1 MPEIGSLI
9 AAAREAA
16 GMTQAEAASARH
28 VSRGAQ
34 SQIEMA
40 SARPSWETIDSLAKA
55 IDASVVLRFEL
66 ANGATV
72 SGRCAGI
79 HRPTLAADLVDEAK
93 RARLGAIDAGWKATA
108 NHGIYRTP
116 GGYGE
121 FPMVNRL
128 VAIIEPTNWQLQT
141 ALTVL
146 MSAAVADGIDG
157 GHGSKFES
165 ELHMLVYGPYDED
178 EDPPVFDVTT
188 ESQIALNALLDAT
201 RRVCRDARLYA
212 KVKLWSLE
220 VLPVRG
226 LASYLSTGAPGVDE
240 VAALVDRIG
249 SSAEWRISILRDA
262 GYLYGEPADYDR
274 LPHTVIEVS

>member
-1 MPEIGSLI
+1 MQEIGSLL

-16 GMTQAEAASARH
+16 GMSQAEAATARR

-66 ANGATV
+66 ANGAIV

-79 HRPTLAADLVDEAK
+79 HRPTLAADLVDDAK
-93 RARLGAIDAGWKATA
+93 RARLGAIDAGWKTTA
-108 NHGIYRTP
+108 NHGIHRTP
-116 GGYGE
+116 GGFGE
-121 FPMVNRL
+121 FPTVNRL
-128 VAIIEPTNWQLQT
+128 VSIIEPSNWQLQT

-146 MSAAVADGIDG
+146 MSAAVAEGIDG
-157 GHGSKFES
+157 SFGSQFES
-165 ELHMLVYGPYDED
+165 DLHMLIYGPYEED

-201 RRVCRDARLYA
+201 RSVCRNARLYA
-212 KVKLWSLE
+212 KFKTWNLE

-240 VAALVDRIG
+240 VRALVDRIG

-262 GYLYGEPADYDR
+262 GYLYGEPTDYDR
-274 LPHTVIEVS
+274 LPHTLIEAS